1 MRKTAFLL
9 ILFCVNLNI
18 AQTRVLMTD
27 EGNGVYTIPCKVNG
41 MPLKFIFDT
50 GASDVVISL
59 SEAAFMLK
67 NGFLKPD
74 DIVGTSYSQIANGQI
89 TENTKIILR
98 EIEIKGLKLYDVT
111 AFVMHEVSAPLLLG
125 QSAIQKLGKIQLNG
139 NELTI
144 FDGAEINSDCS
155 LESIIPFKTGMSD
168 FDISLIVL
176 KNKDFKIADDFFLVE
191 KRNYKDYVDYLKK
204 EVDKGY
210 LVVTKKFQN
219 CINADI
225 TYRLYLVNDYL
236 YKIEFDFGVG
246 ETTSQNIEQMINNYE
261 FLKSIIPK
269 EYDCIS
275 NYIVENPDTGL
286 KIGEGINCYTS
297 EQCEQRKKEKDF
309 KLNIFDLQY
318 TLKPIKVLSKETITY
333 NRAVLKIVDLRQTI
347 LTSKG
352 F

>member
-1 MRKTAFLL
+1 MKTTAFLF

-18 AQTRVLMTD
+18 AQIRILMEN

-59 SEAAFMLK
+59 SEAVFMLK
-67 NGFLKPD
+67 NGYLKPD
-74 DIVGTSYSQIANGQI
+74 DIIGTSYSQIANGQI

-98 EIEIKGLKLYDVT
+98 EIEIQGLKLYDVT
-111 AFVMHEVSAPLLLG
+111 AFVMHEMSAPLLLG
-125 QSAIQKLGKIQLNG
+125 QSAIQKLGLIQLNG
-139 NELTI
+139 NELI
-144 FDGAEINSDCS
+144 IYDGTEINSDCS
-155 LESIIPFKTGMSD
+155 LDSVIPFKIGMSD
-168 FDISLIVL
+168 FDISLIIL
-176 KNKDFKIADDFFLVE
+176 KNKDFKIADDSFLAE
-191 KRNYKDYVDYLKK
+191 KRNYKEYLDYLKK

-210 LVVTKKFQN
+210 LVVKKKFHN

-261 FLKSIIPK
+261 FLKSKIPK
-269 EYDCIS
+269 EYDCTS
-275 NYIVENPDTGL
+275 DYIVENSETNL
-286 KIGEGINCYTS
+286 KIGEGMNCYTL
-297 EQCEQRKKEKDF
+297 EGCEQRKKGKDF
-309 KLNIFDLQY
+309 KVNIFDIKY
-318 TLKPIKVLSKETITY
+318 TLKPIKLSSETITY
-333 NRAVLKIVDLRQTI
+333 NTAVLIIIDLRQTI